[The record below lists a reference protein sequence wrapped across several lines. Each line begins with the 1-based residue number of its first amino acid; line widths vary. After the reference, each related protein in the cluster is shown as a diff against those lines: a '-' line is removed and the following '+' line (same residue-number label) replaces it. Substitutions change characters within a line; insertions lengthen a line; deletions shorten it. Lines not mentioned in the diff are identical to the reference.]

1 MAGRP
6 CADRVALTPQATV
19 RSHRDLM
26 TTQKSPWDQWAELN
40 EIEYKLKLK
49 SDSGVPPED
58 GCTDDQRIM
67 ATVNQVHFRSCRIER
82 RQDILFTPL
91 RRQQTAQRVD
101 RVMLIT
107 AVMLL
112 RYVLLR

>member
-1 MAGRP
+1 M
-6 CADRVALTPQATV
+6 

-26 TTQKSPWDQWAELN
+26 TTRKSPWDQWAELN
-40 EIEYKLKLK
+40 EIEYKLK
-49 SDSGVPPED
+49 SDSEVPPED
-58 GCTDDQRIM
+58 GWTDDQRIM
-67 ATVNQVHFRSCRIER
+67 ATVNQVHFRSYRIER

-112 RYVLLR
+112 LYVLLR